1 MTVPQPQEGPRR
13 DCRILT
19 LFAGV
24 AQDLVD
30 LGICRVL
37 PQRPDDVTNLAQGD
51 LGITSPV
58 KEEEGLLEV
67 CKGRA
72 TVKLSTGS
80 SLLTSCIDKD
90 VSLLS
95 HSCSTSSRGVNQGNL
110 WFTMPRKTP
119 PL

>member
-1 MTVPQPQEGPRR
+1 MRG
-13 DCRILT
+13 CRVLT

-30 LGICRVL
+30 LSICRVL
-37 PQRPDDVTNLAQGD
+37 PQSPDDITDLAQGD

-72 TVKLSTGS
+72 TVILSQAV
-80 SLLTSCIDKD
+80 LY
-90 VSLLS
+90 
-95 HSCSTSSRGVNQGNL
+95 
-110 WFTMPRKTP
+110 
-119 PL
+119 

>member
-13 DCRILT
+13 HCRILT

-37 PQRPDDVTNLAQGD
+37 PQCPDDITNLAQGD

-72 TVKLSTGS
+72 TVKLGRAA
-80 SLLTSCIDKD
+80 LY
-90 VSLLS
+90 
-95 HSCSTSSRGVNQGNL
+95 
-110 WFTMPRKTP
+110 
-119 PL
+119 